1 MMFKSARVLL
11 SVMIAATA
19 AEANAWFFS
28 SDEVDQYRKEAQSDR
43 YSELVNAPD
52 LCAVLS
58 PEACALLVRTPGF
71 VLEEPLMDG
80 DDRKILSELLS
91 VTPTQVQ
98 DANNQVV
105 PDARLSL
112 LRSSATTLG
121 VQVGIAVEGARFNR
135 LWAEYGSVYD
145 RAIDFEAL
153 LIENKSG
160 RNILPPSINPMG
172 DSRQVSAGG
181 RVFRFADVVYRI
193 TAQPK
198 FVISAPTWRDYLKME
213 VVRPELPLA
222 SMLPST
228 KEEADYWKTHL
239 VRGYVQGL
247 ETARHRVK
255 AKHRQLVSDYTGM
268 VTYHLLL
275 SYNMISEPIIEMTH
289 SPVIA
294 SEDGLMMAV
303 DDSIAVLSV
312 QPQFN
317 MARRSWEVYPQLR
330 RLEAIH
336 REYMDAFGRVGQ

>member
-1 MMFKSARVLL
+1 MIKTARLLL
-11 SVMIAATA
+11 SVLVAASA
-19 AEANAWFFS
+19 GNANAWLFS
-28 SDEVDQYRKEAQSDR
+28 SDEVDQYHKQARNDR
-43 YSELVNAPD
+43 YNDLVNAPD
-52 LCAVLS
+52 LCQILS
-58 PEACALLVRTPGF
+58 PEACALLVKTPGF
-71 VLEEPLMDG
+71 ELVEPSMDG

-98 DANNQVV
+98 DANNQII

-135 LWAEYGSVYD
+135 LWADYASVYD

-160 RNILPPSINPMG
+160 RNILPPVVNPMG
-172 DSRQVSAGG
+172 DSRQISAGG

-193 TAQPK
+193 SAEPK
-198 FVISAPTWRDYLKME
+198 FVISAPTWRDYLKVD
-213 VVRPELPLA
+213 VVRPELPMA
-222 SMLPST
+222 AMLPST

-239 VRGYVQGL
+239 VRGYVQGI

-275 SYNMISEPIIEMTH
+275 SYNMISEPIIEVTH
-289 SPVIA
+289 SPVVA
-294 SEDGLMMAV
+294 SEDGMMMAV

-312 QPQFN
+312 KPTFN
-317 MARRSWEVYPQLR
+317 MSRRSWEVYPQLR
-330 RLEAIH
+330 RMEAIH